1 MDFTRREVLATAA
14 LIPVAAIKA
23 APQAAPAQATAL
35 DAAQRAILNAFVDRI
50 VPRDE
55 LGAGALDAGAA
66 DYIDIQLGGYLSGEK
81 ASILEGLAALDT
93 FAKSSQGANFV
104 DLSAEKRDAV
114 LTAIDATTLHNFET
128 AVQFQFFHGLALLA
142 LPLIGLRGIGGRWL
156 WLAAW
161 LIAAGTLL
169 FSGSIYAKTFGAPPG
184 IVSVAP
190 YGGVAIMLGW
200 LVFAAS
206 VWRRG

>member
-23 APQAAPAQATAL
+23 APQSAPAQVTTL

-93 FAKSSQGANFV
+93 FAKSSQGANFA
-104 DLSAEKRDAV
+104 DLSNEKRDAV
-114 LTAIDATTLHNFET
+114 LTAIDAGQAPNLRAFFTRARRLTLEGMF
-128 AVQFQFFHGLALLA
+128 AD
-142 LPLIGLRGIGGRWL
+142 P
-156 WLAAW
+156 
-161 LIAAGTLL
+161 
-169 FSGSIYAKTFGAPPG
+169 Y
-184 IVSVAP
+184 
-190 YGGVAIMLGW
+190 YGGNKNFVGW
-200 LVFAAS
+200 DLIRYPGPRPAVGPEDQRMGVEIKPYHRSAWGAEHNH
-206 VWRRG
+206 